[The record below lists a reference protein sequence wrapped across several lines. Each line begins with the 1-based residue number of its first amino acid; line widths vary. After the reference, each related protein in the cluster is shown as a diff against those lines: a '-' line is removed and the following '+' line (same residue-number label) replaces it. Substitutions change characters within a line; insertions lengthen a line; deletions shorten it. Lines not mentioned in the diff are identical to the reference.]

1 MRHFVYKCS
10 CDGHNYTITIT
21 KHSKDR
27 LKTSHFQFNHDFD
40 WYQLP
45 KAQCSVSLTI
55 ALNFHPDGCPQN
67 SYFGLW
73 QLFLSPGLPCKA
85 QLSPA
90 PIGRVCPGR
99 LLVAPAR
106 LTLNPRTPAHCSR
119 PMPTEGN
126 NCPIRGQDVAF
137 AKRGSIVR

>member
-1 MRHFVYKCS
+1 MYTNTAVMDTS
-10 CDGHNYTITIT
+10 QLHNYTITIT

-27 LKTSHFQFNHDFD
+27 LETSHFQFNHDFN
-40 WYQLP
+40 WYQLL

-55 ALNFHPDGCPQN
+55 EFSSRRLP
-67 SYFGLW
+67 SELIYFGLW

-137 AKRGSIVR
+137 